1 MGVLT
6 DDMTRLNDEVNA
18 LRNARHEF
26 LKEQRAFASG
36 SRDSVASMLAALN
49 AERAETA
56 RDMRTRLHADR
67 TERLATVRED
77 LAANETQRI
86 AEARRVQDVR
96 RGFLSDVCG
105 RVDDIRAGADLLRTM
120 FRNAHAEMAGVQREN
135 RAANDSRRC
144 AAEENR
150 VEEARQS
157 STARE
162 GFLAGVRGQVD
173 TLRAGVSRLR
183 GEFAADMAG
192 AHRAWGGA
200 IASQEAKAK
209 RPTAVKVDQK
219 SEDKGRNTASVK
231 AEERPAEKAADASPD
246 DLTGIPGIGRSTQEH
261 LNDAGI
267 RTYAELAA
275 CNPGYLRT
283 ILEGSGRRGNVEEWI
298 AEAAKLVKSESR
310 AHRG

>member
-1 MGVLT
+1 MGALT

-26 LKEQRAFASG
+26 LNEQRAFVSG

-49 AERAETA
+49 AERAESA
-56 RDMRTRLHADR
+56 RDMRTRLYADR
-67 TERLATVRED
+67 TERLATVREE
-77 LAANETQRI
+77 LATNETQRS
-86 AEARRVQDVR
+86 AEAWRVQDVR
-96 RGFLSDVCG
+96 RGFLSDVRG
-105 RVDDIRAGADLLRTM
+105 RVDDVRAGADLLQTM

-135 RAANDSRRC
+135 RAANDSRRR
-144 AAEENR
+144 AAEANR

-162 GFLAGVRGQVD
+162 GFLAVVRGQVD

-183 GEFAADMAG
+183 REFAADVAG

-200 IASQEAKAK
+200 ITSQEARGK
-209 RPTAVKVDQK
+209 RPAPVKVDQK
-219 SEDKGRNTASVK
+219 STVSVIVRERTM
-231 AEERPAEKAADASPD
+231 AEQRPAEKAADTAPD
-246 DLTGIPGIGRSTQEH
+246 DLTGISGIGRSTQEH

-267 RTYAELAA
+267 HTYAQLAA

-298 AEAAKLVKSESR
+298 AEAAKLAKSESR

>member
-26 LKEQRAFASG
+26 LKEQRVFVSG

-56 RDMRTRLHADR
+56 RDMRTRLYADR
-67 TERLATVRED
+67 TERLATVQEE
-77 LAANETQRI
+77 LATNETQRI

-105 RVDDIRAGADLLRTM
+105 RVDDIRAGANLLQTM
-120 FRNAHAEMAGVQREN
+120 FRNAHAEMAGVQRGN

-144 AAEENR
+144 AAEANR

-157 STARE
+157 STVRE
-162 GFLAGVRGQVD
+162 GFLAGLRGQVD

-192 AHRAWGGA
+192 A
-200 IASQEAKAK
+200 
-209 RPTAVKVDQK
+209 
-219 SEDKGRNTASVK
+219 
-231 AEERPAEKAADASPD
+231 
-246 DLTGIPGIGRSTQEH
+246 
-261 LNDAGI
+261 
-267 RTYAELAA
+267 A
-275 CNPGYLRT
+275 CA
-283 ILEGSGRRGNVEEWI
+283 EGSGGRRSATLTPLSPI
-298 AEAAKLVKSESR
+298 LP
-310 AHRG
+310 

>member
-1 MGVLT
+1 
-6 DDMTRLNDEVNA
+6 
-18 LRNARHEF
+18 
-26 LKEQRAFASG
+26 
-36 SRDSVASMLAALN
+36 
-49 AERAETA
+49 
-56 RDMRTRLHADR
+56 MRTRLHADR
-67 TERLATVRED
+67 TERLAAVREE
-77 LAANETQRI
+77 LATNETQRI

-105 RVDDIRAGADLLRTM
+105 RVDDIRAGANLLQTM

-144 AAEENR
+144 AAEADR

-162 GFLAGVRGQVD
+162 GFLAGLRGQVD

-183 GEFAADMAG
+183 GEFAADISYARARWAG

-200 IASQEAKAK
+200 ITSQEAKAK
-209 RPTAVKVDQK
+209 RPAPVKVEQK
-219 SEDKGRNTASVK
+219 SEDKGTKTASVIVRERTR
-231 AEERPAEKAADASPD
+231 AEQRPAEKAADTAPD
-246 DLTGIPGIGRSTQEH
+246 DLTGIPGIGRTTQEH

-267 RTYAELAA
+267 HTYAQLAA
-275 CNPGYLRT
+275 SNPGYLRT

-298 AEAAKLVKSESR
+298 AEAAKLAKSESR

>member
-1 MGVLT
+1 
-6 DDMTRLNDEVNA
+6 
-18 LRNARHEF
+18 
-26 LKEQRAFASG
+26 
-36 SRDSVASMLAALN
+36 
-49 AERAETA
+49 
-56 RDMRTRLHADR
+56 
-67 TERLATVRED
+67 
-77 LAANETQRI
+77 
-86 AEARRVQDVR
+86 
-96 RGFLSDVCG
+96 
-105 RVDDIRAGADLLRTM
+105 M
-120 FRNAHAEMAGVQREN
+120 FRNAHAEMVGVQREN
-135 RAANDSRRC
+135 RAANDSRRR
-144 AAEENR
+144 AAEANR

-157 STARE
+157 SAARS
-162 GFLAGVRGQVD
+162 GSLAGVRGQVD

-192 AHRAWGGA
+192 AHRVWGGA
-200 IASQEAKAK
+200 MTSQEAKAK
-209 RPTAVKVDQK
+209 RPAPVKVDQK
-219 SEDKGRNTASVK
+219 SEDKGLQPLVQPDGTKTASVLVRERTK
-231 AEERPAEKAADASPD
+231 AEQRPAEKAADAAPD